1 MTISRH
7 DPDRTILVRTFGVTF
22 GINRGIHSV
31 GDFQKIAPPTARGWD
46 QLIYAT
52 RGMMTVHANDS
63 CWAVPPHRAVWIPA
77 NLRCRIEMNG
87 EVALRMLYLRA
98 GRALWF
104 GAKRTDGKRACAVV
118 NVTPLMRELIV
129 RAVNLGALD
138 SSIPAQKRLY
148 GMIRDELNTLRDAP
162 LQLPQ
167 PKDERAVRFAALGA
181 CGASRR
187 TLERLFQ
194 SETGM
199 SLGQWLRR
207 RKLLRALSML
217 AAHYSVKE
225 VALELGYANPGA
237 FIAMFRREFGET
249 PARYFR

>member
-1 MTISRH
+1 MTISRQ

-22 GINRGIHSV
+22 RASDLQRIV
-31 GDFQKIAPPTARGWD
+31 PPTAPGWD
-46 QLIYAT
+46 QLIYAI

-63 CWAVPPHRAVWIPA
+63 FWAVPPHRAVWIPA

-87 EVALRMLYLRA
+87 EVALRMLYLRTS
-98 GRALWF
+98 RP
-104 GAKRTDGKRACAVV
+104 KRDCAVV
-118 NVTPLMRELIV
+118 NVTPLLRELIV

-138 SSIPAQKRLY
+138 SSIPAQKRLCSV
-148 GMIRDELNTLRDAP
+148 IRDELKTLRDMP

-167 PKDERAVRFAALGA
+167 PKDERAVRFAAHGA

-194 SETGM
+194 SDTGM

-217 AAHYSVKE
+217 AAHRSVKE

-237 FIAMFRREFGET
+237 FIAMFRRELGET

>member
-1 MTISRH
+1 MTNIRH
-7 DPDRTILVRTFGVTF
+7 NPDRTILVRTFGVTF
-22 GINRGIHSV
+22 SSGG
-31 GDFQKIAPPTARGWD
+31 FQRIAPPTAPGWD

-52 RGMMTVHANDS
+52 RGMMTVHADDS
-63 CWAVPPHRAVWIPA
+63 RWAVPPHRAVWIPA
-77 NLRCRIEMNG
+77 NMRCRIEMNG
-87 EVALRMLYLRA
+87 EVALRMLYLRT
-98 GRALWF
+98 GR
-104 GAKRTDGKRACAVV
+104 RKRACAVV

-138 SSIPAQKRLY
+138 STIPAQKHLY
-148 GMIRDELNTLRDAP
+148 SVIRDELQTLRDMP

-167 PKDERAVRFAALGA
+167 PKDERALRFAAQGGG
-181 CGASRR
+181 GASRR

-207 RKLLRALSML
+207 RKLLRALGML
-217 AAHYSVKE
+217 AAHHSVKQ

-237 FIAMFRREFGET
+237 FIAMFRRELGET